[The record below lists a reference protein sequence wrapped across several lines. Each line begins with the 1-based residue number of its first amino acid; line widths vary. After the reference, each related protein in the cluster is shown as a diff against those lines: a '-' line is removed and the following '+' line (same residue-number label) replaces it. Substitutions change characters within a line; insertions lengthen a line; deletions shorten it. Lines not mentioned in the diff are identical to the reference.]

1 MNIILIG
8 TISFVV
14 SGFVVVCLTII
25 NNVIT
30 SIKEKKEIK
39 IMSKETWRDKKDLI
53 DEFRREIETW
63 QELYLD
69 KLEEC
74 EQLKREI
81 EIMRLKSQ

>member
-1 MNIILIG
+1 MRLYMICV
-8 TISFVV
+8 ISSTVIWL
-14 SGFVVVCLTII
+14 VVVCLSII

-30 SIKEKKEIK
+30 SMKEKKEIK
-39 IMSKETWRDKKDLI
+39 IMSKETWKDRKELI

-81 EIMRLKSQ
+81 EIMRLKSH

>member
-1 MNIILIG
+1 
-8 TISFVV
+8 
-14 SGFVVVCLTII
+14 
-25 NNVIT
+25 
-30 SIKEKKEIK
+30 
-39 IMSKETWRDKKDLI
+39 MSKETWRDRKDLI

-74 EQLKREI
+74 EQLKREN